1 MKTRPASQT
10 HVVPTITGAQDL
22 DTAAKHNYE
31 VALMKRIASGDKAAF
46 SEFLSRYLNAIVD
59 FAQRYLRRRV
69 DAEDV
74 AQEAFIRVWRK
85 APSWRAQQGTPR
97 SWLYRITYYLCIDAL
112 RRRRPEG
119 SLPDA
124 EDPADP
130 NPTPEENVLR
140 QAHMER
146 LEQALRALPERQRTA
161 IMLCAYRGLGNKEAA
176 AALDISIEAL
186 ESLLARGRRQLRQ
199 ALGL

>member
-1 MKTRPASQT
+1 M
-10 HVVPTITGAQDL
+10 
-22 DTAAKHNYE
+22 E
-31 VALMKRIASGDKAAF
+31 RIAAGDKAAF
-46 SEFLSRYLNAIVD
+46 SEFLSRYLVAIVD
-59 FAQRYLRRRV
+59 FAQRYVKQRV

-85 APSWRAQQGTPR
+85 APSWRAQQATPR
-97 SWLYRITYYLCIDAL
+97 SWLYRIAYHLCIDAL
-112 RRRRPEG
+112 RRRQPHD

-130 NPTPEENVLR
+130 NPTPEENALR

-146 LEQALRALPERQRTA
+146 LDRALRALPERQRTA
-161 IMLCAYRGLGNKEAA
+161 IILCAYRGLGNKEAA
-176 AALDISIEAL
+176 AALDISVEAL

-199 ALGL
+199 TLGL